1 MKKQRD
7 DVFLGDDPF
16 PELSELYASFDEE
29 MKRIDEENE
38 RFLREL
44 DEACKQDFE
53 PVLDA
58 LKEWCRQELEP
69 GKIEMEKELDSLQ
82 TPD

>member
-1 MKKQRD
+1 MKKSREN
-7 DVFLGDDPF
+7 DP
-16 PELSELYASFDEE
+16 LSELYTSFDEE
-29 MKRIDEENE
+29 VKRINE
-38 RFLREL
+38 ANAPILREL
-44 DEACKQDFE
+44 DEACKKDFE